1 MDARPEVAR
10 PDDPTAPVRSAV
22 RRLADLTPGALRA
35 ALRADPRLLLPVGA
49 LSVRWPHLPVAA
61 DTIVVDHLAD
71 DLSARCG
78 VLRAPT
84 VSYGATAPAP
94 AAALGATSVRKKTL
108 HRLLNDLLAEWEA
121 HGVDEF
127 VLLTVHRY
135 DPHLEA
141 LATVI
146 TARARVRVVDALAVN
161 CADLL
166 DAPEGDARGD
176 EVATSLLLHLAPD
189 LVRADE
195 RAANRTGRDQD
206 ARDLRNIAPHAA
218 PGAATAEKGA
228 RLYARILGRIAERV
242 LGTPAGNMA

>member
-1 MDARPEVAR
+1 MAAPLHAPPSDA
-10 PDDPTAPVRSAV
+10 APPAAPSSACP
-22 RRLADLTPGALRA
+22 RCIADLTPGALGA

-49 LSVRWPHLPVAA
+49 LSLQWPHLPVAA

-94 AAALGATSVRKKTL
+94 PGALGATSVRKKTL
-108 HRLLNDLLAEWEA
+108 HRLLNDLLAEWEV

-127 VLLTVHRY
+127 VLLTVNRH

-176 EVATSLLLHLAPD
+176 EVVTSLLLHLAPD
-189 LVRADE
+189 LVHEGPSDGAR
-195 RAANRTGRDQD
+195 RDT
-206 ARDLRNIAPHAA
+206 RNIAP
-218 PGAATAEKGA
+218 GVATAAKGA
-228 RLYARILGRIAERV
+228 QLYTRILSRIADRV
-242 LGTPAGNMA
+242 LGTCLDG

>member
-1 MDARPEVAR
+1 MDA
-10 PDDPTAPVRSAV
+10 PTAPARHIAT
-22 RRLADLTPGALRA
+22 LTPGALRA

-61 DTIVVDHLAD
+61 DTIIVDHLAD

-84 VSYGATAPAP
+84 VGYGATAPAP
-94 AAALGATSVRKKTL
+94 ATALGATSVRKKTL
-108 HRLLNDLLAEWEA
+108 HRLLNDLLAEWEV

-127 VLLTVHRY
+127 VLLTVHRH

-166 DAPEGDARGD
+166 DSPEGDARGD
-176 EVATSLLLHLAPD
+176 EVATSLLLHLAPE
-189 LVRADE
+189 LVHADE
-195 RAANRTGRDQD
+195 RSD
-206 ARDLRNIAPHAA
+206 ARNIAPHPA
-218 PGAATAEKGA
+218 PGSASADKGA

-242 LGTPAGNMA
+242 LGTPLAGPALADAPAGRPPLLSTQS